1 VTTPEYA
8 PRLRERRE
16 REIALAEDARERGF
30 AREVERHECTRRRIE
45 QLLVELEEALDPSP

>member
-16 REIALAEDARERGF
+16 REIALAEDARDAVEDEAEEYFALFYERDGLNIPNLLYQQGT
-30 AREVERHECTRRRIE
+30 RH
-45 QLLVELEEALDPSP
+45 